1 MDCCCAGVSEE
12 IILIESLPPAI
23 FLMGPTASG
32 KTDLALQLVREL
44 PCEIISVDSALV
56 YRGMDIGSAKPSAEI
71 LQEYPHHL
79 VDILDP
85 AQSYSAAQFREDAL
99 AAMADITARGRI
111 PLLVGGTMLYYK
123 ALIDGLAA
131 MPAADVQVRAAL
143 ELQAEAEGWAALHAE
158 LQSVD
163 PVSAKR
169 IHPNDPQR
177 IMRALEVWRVSGRSM
192 TEHRVQQALQKQASN
207 GSHLPYN
214 VATFAIAPQQRSVL
228 HQRIAQRFHLM
239 LEQGF
244 IAEVEALRQRGDL
257 HADLPSIRAV
267 GYRQAW
273 SYLQDDYTYDEMIER
288 GIIAT
293 RQLAKRQFT
302 WLRSWE
308 NIEWLDS
315 LSQDNLSHT
324 LKILKQLTI

>member
-1 MDCCCAGVSEE
+1 M
-12 IILIESLPPAI
+12 IKSLPPAI

-44 PCEIISVDSALV
+44 PCEIISVDSALI
-56 YRGMDIGSAKPSAEI
+56 YRGMDIGSAKPSVEI
-71 LQEYPHHL
+71 LQDYPHHL

-85 AQSYSAAQFREDAL
+85 AQSYSAAQFRNDAL

-123 ALIDGLAA
+123 ALTEGLAS
-131 MPAADVQVRAAL
+131 MPAADAQVRAAL

-158 LQSVD
+158 LGRVD
-163 PVSAKR
+163 PVSAER

-177 IMRALEVWRVSGRSM
+177 IMRALEVWRVSGQSM
-192 TEHRVQQALQKQASN
+192 TEHRLQQALQKQASN
-207 GSHLPYN
+207 GGHLPYN

-228 HQRIAQRFHLM
+228 HERIAQRFHLM

-244 IAEVEALRQRGDL
+244 VAEVEALRQRGDL
-257 HADLPSIRAV
+257 HPDLPSIRAV

-273 SYLQDDYTYDEMIER
+273 SYLQGDCTYEEMIER

-302 WLRSWE
+302 WLRSWADV
-308 NIEWLDS
+308 IWLDS

-324 LKILKQLTI
+324 LKRLKQLAI

>member
-1 MDCCCAGVSEE
+1 MREN
-12 IILIESLPPAI
+12 LPPAI

-56 YRGMDIGSAKPSAEI
+56 YRGMNIGSAKPSAQI
-71 LQEYPHHL
+71 LEQYPHHL

-85 AQSYSAAQFREDAL
+85 AESYSAAQFRHDAL
-99 AAMADITARGRI
+99 AAMAEISERGRI

-123 ALIDGLAA
+123 ALTEGLAS
-131 MPAADVQVRAAL
+131 MPAADAKVRAAL
-143 ELQAEAEGWAALHAE
+143 EQQAAVEGLAVLHAQ
-158 LQSVD
+158 LQQVD
-163 PVSAKR
+163 PVSAER

-177 IMRALEVWRVSGRSM
+177 IIRALEVWQVSGQSM
-192 TEHRVQQALQKQASN
+192 TEHRQQQTIQKLTTN
-207 GSHLPYN
+207 GGHLPYN

-228 HQRIAQRFHLM
+228 HERIAMRFQQM

-244 IAEVEALRQRGDL
+244 VAEVEALWSRGDL

-267 GYRQAW
+267 GYRQVWA
-273 SYLQDDYTYDEMIER
+273 YLQGEYSYDEMIER

-302 WLRSWE
+302 WLRSWQDLY
-308 NIEWLDS
+308 WLDS
-315 LSQDNLSHT
+315 LSCDNLSHT
-324 LKILKQLTI
+324 LKRFHELTI

>member
-1 MDCCCAGVSEE
+1 M
-12 IILIESLPPAI
+12 IKSLPPAI

-32 KTDLALQLVREL
+32 KTDLALQLAREL
-44 PCEIISVDSALV
+44 PCEIISVDSALI
-56 YRGMDIGSAKPSAEI
+56 YRGMDIGSAKPSSEI
-71 LQEYPHHL
+71 LQAYPHHL
-79 VDILDP
+79 VDIIDP
-85 AQSYSAAQFREDAL
+85 AQNYSAAQFREDAL

-123 ALIDGLAA
+123 ALTDGLAS
-131 MPAADVQVRAAL
+131 MPAADPQMRAAL
-143 ELQAEAEGWAALHAE
+143 EQQAATEGWAALHAE
-158 LQSVD
+158 LEQVD
-163 PVSAKR
+163 PVSAER

-177 IMRALEVWRVSGRSM
+177 IMRALEVWRVSGQSM
-192 TEHRVQQALQKQASN
+192 TEHRAHQALQKQASN
-207 GSHLPYN
+207 SGHLPYN

-228 HQRIAQRFHLM
+228 HERIARRFQLM

-244 IAEVEALRQRGDL
+244 LAEVEALWQRGDL

-273 SYLQDDYTYDEMIER
+273 AYLQGDYTYDEMIER

-302 WLRSWE
+302 WLRSWADVQ
-308 NIEWLDS
+308 WLDS
-315 LSQDNLSHT
+315 LSCDTLPQT
-324 LKILKQLTI
+324 LKRLEQLSI

>member
-1 MDCCCAGVSEE
+1 MRKN
-12 IILIESLPPAI
+12 LPPAI

-44 PCEIISVDSALV
+44 PCEIISVDSALI
-56 YRGMDIGSAKPSAEI
+56 YRQMDIGSAKPSAEI
-71 LQEYPHHL
+71 LQAYPHHL

-85 AQSYSAAQFREDAL
+85 AHSYSAAQFRADAL
-99 AAMADITARGRI
+99 SAMADITARGRI

-123 ALIDGLAA
+123 ALTEGLAA
-131 MPAADVQVRAAL
+131 MPAADEQLRAEL
-143 ELQAEAEGWAALHAE
+143 EQQAAIQGWASLHAE
-158 LQSVD
+158 LEKVD
-163 PVSAKR
+163 PVSAGR

-177 IMRALEVWRVSGRSM
+177 ILRALEVWRISGKTM

-207 GSHLPYN
+207 SQYLPYN

-228 HQRIAQRFHLM
+228 HERIAQRFHLM

-244 IAEVEALRQRGDL
+244 IAEVEALWQRGDL

-273 SYLQDDYTYDEMIER
+273 SYLQGECTYDEMTER

-302 WLRSWE
+302 WLRSWSDL
-308 NIEWLDS
+308 EWLDS
-315 LSQDNLSHT
+315 LSCDNMSRT
-324 LKILKQLTI
+324 LKRLKQLSILS

>member
-1 MDCCCAGVSEE
+1 MIKD
-12 IILIESLPPAI
+12 LPPAI

-32 KTDLALQLVREL
+32 KTDLALQLAREL
-44 PCEIISVDSALV
+44 PCEIISVDSALI

-71 LQEYPHHL
+71 LQAYPHHL

-99 AAMADITARGRI
+99 IAMADITARGRI

-123 ALIDGLAA
+123 ALTDGLAS
-131 MPAADVQVRAAL
+131 MPAADPQVRATL
-143 ELQAEAEGWAALHAE
+143 ELQAETDGWAALHAE
-158 LQSVD
+158 LQHVD
-163 PVSAKR
+163 PVSAER

-177 IMRALEVWRVSGRSM
+177 IMRALEVWRVSGLSM
-192 TEHRVQQALQKQASN
+192 TEHRAQQALQKQASN
-207 GSHLPYN
+207 GGHLPYN

-228 HQRIAQRFHLM
+228 HERIAQRFHLM

-244 IAEVEALRQRGDL
+244 IAEVEALLQRGDL
-257 HADLPSIRAV
+257 HADLPAIRAV

-273 SYLQDDYTYDEMIER
+273 SYLQGDYTYDEMIER

-308 NIEWLDS
+308 DIEWLDS
-315 LSQDNLSHT
+315 LSRDNLSRT
-324 LKILKQLTI
+324 LKRLNQLTI

>member
-1 MDCCCAGVSEE
+1 
-12 IILIESLPPAI
+12 
-23 FLMGPTASG
+23 MGPTASG

-44 PCEIISVDSALV
+44 PCEIISVDSALI
-56 YRGMDIGSAKPSAEI
+56 YRGMDIGSAKPSRDI
-71 LQEYPHHL
+71 LQAYPHHL

-123 ALIDGLAA
+123 ALIEGLAA
-131 MPAADVQVRAAL
+131 MPAADATIRAAL
-143 ELQAEAEGWAALHAE
+143 ELQAANEGWATLHAQ
-158 LQSVD
+158 LQQVD
-163 PVSAKR
+163 PVSAER

-177 IMRALEVWRVSGRSM
+177 ILRALEVWQVSGQSM
-192 TEHRVQQALQKQASN
+192 TQLRAHQALQKQASN
-207 GSHLPYN
+207 GGYLPYN

-228 HQRIAQRFHLM
+228 HERIALRFHLM

-244 IAEVEALRQRGDL
+244 LNEVEALWQRGDL

-273 SYLQDDYTYDEMIER
+273 MYLQGDYSYDEMIER

-308 NIEWLDS
+308 EVHWLDS
-315 LSQDNLSHT
+315 LSCDILPQA
-324 LKILKQLTI
+324 LKRLEQLTILS

>member
-85 AQSYSAAQFREDAL
+85 AQCYSAAQFREDAL

>member
-1 MDCCCAGVSEE
+1 M
-12 IILIESLPPAI
+12 IKNLPPAV

-32 KTDLALQLVREL
+32 KTDLALQLAREL
-44 PCEIISVDSALV
+44 PCEIISVDSALI
-56 YRGMDIGSAKPSAEI
+56 YRGMDIGSAKPSPEI

-99 AAMADITARGRI
+99 IAMADITARGRI

-123 ALIDGLAA
+123 ALTDGLAS
-131 MPAADVQVRAAL
+131 MPAADPQVRAAL
-143 ELQAEAEGWAALHAE
+143 ELQAKTDGWAAVHAE
-158 LQSVD
+158 LQRVD
-163 PVSAKR
+163 PISAER

-177 IMRALEVWRVSGRSM
+177 IMRALEVWRVSGLSM
-192 TEHRVQQALQKQASN
+192 TEHRAQQALQKQASN
-207 GSHLPYN
+207 CGHLPYN

-228 HQRIAQRFHLM
+228 HERIAQRFHLM

-244 IAEVEALRQRGDL
+244 IAEVETLWQRGDL

-273 SYLQDDYTYDEMIER
+273 SYLQGDYTYDEMIER

-308 NIEWLDS
+308 DIEWLDS
-315 LSQDNLSHT
+315 LSRDNLSHA
-324 LKILKQLTI
+324 LKRLNQLTI

>member
-1 MDCCCAGVSEE
+1 MRKN
-12 IILIESLPPAI
+12 LPPAI

-44 PCEIISVDSALV
+44 PCEIISVDSALI
-56 YRGMDIGSAKPSAEI
+56 YRQMDIGSAKPSAEI
-71 LQEYPHHL
+71 LQAYPHHL

-85 AQSYSAAQFREDAL
+85 AHSYSAAQFRADAL
-99 AAMADITARGRI
+99 SAMADITARGRI

-123 ALIDGLAA
+123 ALTEGLAA
-131 MPAADVQVRAAL
+131 MPAADEQLRVELEQQAAI
-143 ELQAEAEGWAALHAE
+143 QGWASLHAE
-158 LQSVD
+158 LEKVD
-163 PVSAKR
+163 PVSAER

-177 IMRALEVWRVSGRSM
+177 ILRALEVWRISGKTM

-207 GSHLPYN
+207 SQYLPYN

-228 HQRIAQRFHLM
+228 HERIAQRFHLM

-244 IAEVEALRQRGDL
+244 IAEVETLWQRGDL

-273 SYLQDDYTYDEMIER
+273 SYLQGDYTYDEMIER

-308 NIEWLDS
+308 DIEWLDS
-315 LSQDNLSHT
+315 LSRDNLSHA
-324 LKILKQLTI
+324 LKRLNQLTI

>member
-163 PVSAKR
+163 PVSAER